1 MENADY
7 LEIYPGSTL
16 EHFRSL
22 SKKPGIPCSGI
33 LFLDDESRNR
43 EVWELGV
50 HFKLATT
57 EAGFFM
63 HNQCETQCV
72 FYLSF
77 SKNLNIQ

>member
-1 MENADY
+1 MLLRIADLDNTTLMENADY

-43 EVWELGV
+43 EV
-50 HFKLATT
+50 
-57 EAGFFM
+57 
-63 HNQCETQCV
+63 
-72 FYLSF
+72 
-77 SKNLNIQ
+77 